1 MKGNW
6 YWREAFS
13 LPWLSKEKVDLSG
26 YCFWGNEFSWTGS
39 TAVDF
44 TGHPFLGRISRSTG
58 SECIPFVVR
67 LQMDFSNDGLLAD
80 HHWYF
85 ELVLFVWPKYLE
97 DIFVL
102 ISGPNAK
109 QNAYT
114 WNIPHFNGYLLGYH
128 WTSNIYTAQNWKNKL
143 TGAKQQTTLPS
154 TPWLVGAFI
163 SSTTKN
169 SCHLL
174 QVAPTCW
181 PPRRACQRILPLP
194 RRSLS
199 LRRQRPGLTYQS
211 PKVGPNHAASTN
223 PRWDQDECEKR
234 IKQNSLTSTW
244 FNLMEVFVHKNFIP
258 IWICI
263 QLWRRITHGYYKS
276 SCFPSCCHLRSPDY

>member
-1 MKGNW
+1 M
-6 YWREAFS
+6 
-13 LPWLSKEKVDLSG
+13 
-26 YCFWGNEFSWTGS
+26 
-39 TAVDF
+39 
-44 TGHPFLGRISRSTG
+44 
-58 SECIPFVVR
+58 PFVVR
-67 LQMDFSNDGLLAD
+67 LQREFSKDGLLAD

-85 ELVLFVWPKYLE
+85 ELVFFCMAERSRRYMYIY
-97 DIFVL
+97 IFVL
-102 ISGPNAK
+102 KSGPNAK

-114 WNIPHFNGYLLGYH
+114 WNIPHFNRVITWISLDIEHLY
-128 WTSNIYTAQNWKNKL
+128 SSKL
-143 TGAKQQTTLPS
+143 RKKKQQAPNNKQQTPS

-163 SSTTKN
+163 SSTKKQLPFVA
-169 SCHLL
+169 SCTHRS
-174 QVAPTCW
+174 

-211 PKVGPNHAASTN
+211 PKVGPNHYRHPPT

>member
-44 TGHPFLGRISRSTG
+44 TGHPFLGPISRSTG

-114 WNIPHFNGYLLGYH
+114 WNIPHFKRVITWISLDIEHLYSSKLEK
-128 WTSNIYTAQNWKNKL
+128 KNNRR
-143 TGAKQQTTLPS
+143 QTTNN
-154 TPWLVGAFI
+154 
-163 SSTTKN
+163 SS
-169 SCHLL
+169 
-174 QVAPTCW
+174 
-181 PPRRACQRILPLP
+181 
-194 RRSLS
+194 
-199 LRRQRPGLTYQS
+199 
-211 PKVGPNHAASTN
+211 
-223 PRWDQDECEKR
+223 
-234 IKQNSLTSTW
+234 
-244 FNLMEVFVHKNFIP
+244 
-258 IWICI
+258 
-263 QLWRRITHGYYKS
+263 
-276 SCFPSCCHLRSPDY
+276 